1 MGVIWEGVDTRL
13 DRPVAIKLLHAHLA
27 TDPRFRERFA
37 REARAAAGLSHPN
50 IVAVYDVGIDAET
63 EAPFIVME
71 LVRGESLT
79 DRVQRTGPLPEAQVR
94 AIGAAIADALDYAHR
109 RGVIHRDVKPQNVLL
124 EPDGRPRLTDFGIAQ
139 ALAASR
145 VTLTQTG
152 FVMGSV
158 HYMAPELARGQLA
171 TGRSDVYSLGVVLFE
186 IATGRLPFGG
196 DTDLA
201 VVLAHVEQSPP
212 APRSINP
219 RISPDLDRI
228 ILKALARSPTDRYTS
243 AADLAR
249 ALRKTPDQRR
259 TTRMPAEAA
268 APTSTVA
275 LPRAPAPRASAD
287 VPRVPPRPTA
297 VRRSV
302 ARPAQRRGSG
312 AGMLVLLLVL
322 AAVLVALGVGFFGLA
337 TWSRFGLLGLGF
349 GPPSASPVP
358 TPALTPAPTAAVG
371 VASPAAT
378 ATPTPRLPTP
388 TSAAS
393 PSPTATST
401 ATSAPSPSPTPVP
414 SPSATPVP
422 PTPTVRATP
431 TPRVVIVPA
440 VVGLVLDDA
449 IAQLRA
455 SGLGATVH
463 GVNVNGEP
471 NTVLAQSLTPGTAVV
486 PGSAAAT
493 IVLQVPTGQ
502 VAVPDVLG
510 KPRDAALRELYAAGF
525 SVPVVRERR
534 DGSQP
539 AGVALATSPQAGRVM
554 ARGSGVELTVNAAR

>member
-1 MGVIWEGVDTRL
+1 M
-13 DRPVAIKLLHAHLA
+13 AIKLLHVHLA

-139 ALAASR
+139 ALAASS
-145 VTLTQTG
+145 LTQTG

-158 HYMAPELARGQLA
+158 FYLAPELARGQLA

-186 IATGRLPFGG
+186 IATGQLPFGG

-201 VVLAHVEQSPP
+201 VVLAHVEQNPP
-212 APRSINP
+212 SPRSINP

-228 ILKALARSPTDRYTS
+228 ILNALARSPTDRYAS
-243 AADLAR
+243 AAALAR
-249 ALRKTPDQRR
+249 ALRETPDQRP

-268 APTSTVA
+268 AATSTVI
-275 LPRAPAPRASAD
+275 LPRAPDPPAAAA

-297 VRRSV
+297 VRRKV
-302 ARPAQRRGSG
+302 APPAQGRGSG
-312 AGMLVLLLVL
+312 AGMFVLLLVL

-337 TWSRFGLLGLGF
+337 TWSRFGLPALGF

-358 TPALTPAPTAAVG
+358 TPALTPAPTAALG
-371 VASPAAT
+371 AASPAAT
-378 ATPTPRLPTP
+378 ATPTPRPPTR
-388 TSAAS
+388 TAIAS

-401 ATSAPSPSPTPVP
+401 ATSAPSPSSTPPP

-422 PTPTVRATP
+422 PTRTVRATP

-440 VVGLVLDDA
+440 VVGLPLDDA

-455 SGLGATVH
+455 SGLSATVQ
-463 GVNVNGEP
+463 GVNANGEP

-486 PGSAAAT
+486 PGSPAAT

-510 KPRDAALRELYAAGF
+510 KPRDEALRELYAAGF
-525 SVPVVRERR
+525 NVPVVRERR

-539 AGVALATSPQAGRVM
+539 AGVALATSPQAGKVL